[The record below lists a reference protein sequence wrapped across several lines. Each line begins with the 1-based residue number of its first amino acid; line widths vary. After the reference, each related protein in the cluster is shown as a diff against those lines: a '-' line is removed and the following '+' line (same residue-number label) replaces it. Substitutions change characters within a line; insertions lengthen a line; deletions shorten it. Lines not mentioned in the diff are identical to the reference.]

1 MPTLT
6 QNARRKL
13 KLILSFTSYLA
24 IGCKNFGCF
33 WLNWFLVFALE
44 LSTPNPSAFFFNQL
58 LKFKSVGRCQ
68 LCLTVCI
75 DQASLRL
82 GGSILTAWFNRST
95 LFRSSLNYNDL
106 KTATRPDMAGGESN
120 DIFRIV
126 HLKCRKS
133 I

>member
-1 MPTLT
+1 MPLG
-6 QNARRKL
+6 L
-13 KLILSFTSYLA
+13 
-24 IGCKNFGCF
+24 
-33 WLNWFLVFALE
+33 
-44 LSTPNPSAFFFNQL
+44 FFNQL

-82 GGSILTAWFNRST
+82 GGSILTAWFNRLT